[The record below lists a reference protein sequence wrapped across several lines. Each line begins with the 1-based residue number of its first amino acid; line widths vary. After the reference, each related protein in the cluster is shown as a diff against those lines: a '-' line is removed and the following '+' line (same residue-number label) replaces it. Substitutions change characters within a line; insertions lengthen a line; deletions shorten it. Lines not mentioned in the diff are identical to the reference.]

1 MKSLALTLLTV
12 MLAGPLAALA
22 EESWTTDLPAA
33 QAQAKKDKKLVFVN
47 FTGSD
52 WCGWCKKLQK
62 EVFTTKE
69 WNDYAKEKLVL
80 VEIDFP
86 NQKKQSDALKKANA
100 ALQAKYKADGFPTL
114 VVLDG
119 EGKELWRQVGY
130 MAGGSKAWISKLD
143 SLKKG

>member
-47 FTGSD
+47 YTGSD

-130 MAGGSKAWISKLD
+130 MAGGPKAWISKLD